1 MNAVSYTDAQSD
13 LSKMIDRVCDNHDP
27 VIIIRHQQPSA
38 VLLSLEDYESLAE
51 TAYLLKS
58 RNNAKR
64 IFEAI
69 AELESGGGKVR
80 ELIERK

>member
-1 MNAVSYTDAQSD
+1 MNAISYVDAQGN
-13 LSKMIDRVCDNHDP
+13 LAKIIDQVCDRHDP
-27 VIIIRHQQPSA
+27 VIITRHQQPSV
-38 VLLSLEDYESLAE
+38 VLLSLEDYESLTE

-69 AELESGGGKVR
+69 AELESGDGTVR
-80 ELIERK
+80 KLLR

>member
-1 MNAVSYTDAQSD
+1 MNAVSYVEAQSN
-13 LSKMIDRVCDNHDP
+13 LAKMIDQVCDNHDP
-27 VIIIRHQQPSA
+27 VVITRHQQPSA

-64 IFEAI
+64 IFEVI
-69 AELESGGGKVR
+69 AELE
-80 ELIERK
+80 

>member
-1 MNAVSYTDAQSD
+1 MNAISYVDAQSN
-13 LSKMIDRVCDNHDP
+13 LAKMIDQVCDRHDP
-27 VIIIRHQQPSA
+27 VIITRHQQPSA
-38 VLLSLEDYESLAE
+38 VLLSLENYESLTE

-69 AELESGGGKVR
+69 AELESGDGTVR
-80 ELIERK
+80 KLLK

>member
-1 MNAVSYTDAQSD
+1 MNAISYVDAQSN
-13 LSKMIDRVCDNHDP
+13 LAKMIDQVCDRHDP
-27 VIIIRHQQPSA
+27 VIITRHQQPSA
-38 VLLSLEDYESLAE
+38 VLLSLENYESLTE

-69 AELESGGGKVR
+69 AELESGDVTVR
-80 ELIERK
+80 KLLR

>member
-1 MNAVSYTDAQSD
+1 MNAVSYVEAQSN
-13 LSKMIDRVCDNHDP
+13 LAKMIDQVCDNHDP
-27 VIIIRHQQPSA
+27 VVITRHQQPSA

-69 AELESGGGKVR
+69 SELESGGGTVR
-80 ELIERK
+80 ELIE

>member
-1 MNAVSYTDAQSD
+1 MNAISYIDAQSN
-13 LSKMIDRVCDNHDP
+13 LAKMIDQVCDHHDP
-27 VIIIRHQQPSA
+27 LIITRHQQPSA
-38 VLLSLEDYESLAE
+38 VLLSLEDYESLTE

-69 AELESGGGKVR
+69 AELESGGGTMR
-80 ELIERK
+80 ELIE

>member
-1 MNAVSYTDAQSD
+1 MNAISYIDAQSN
-13 LSKMIDRVCDNHDP
+13 LAKMTDQVCDRHDP
-27 VIIIRHQQPSA
+27 VIITRHQQPSA
-38 VLLSLEDYESLAE
+38 VLLSLENYESLTE

-69 AELESGGGKVR
+69 AELESGGGTVR
-80 ELIERK
+80 KLLR

>member
-1 MNAVSYTDAQSD
+1 MNAVSYVEAQSN
-13 LSKMIDRVCDNHDP
+13 LAKMIDQVCDNHDP
-27 VIIIRHQQPSA
+27 VVITRHQQPSA

-69 AELESGGGKVR
+69 AELESSGGTVR
-80 ELIERK
+80 ELIE

>member
-1 MNAVSYTDAQSD
+1 MNAISYVDAQSN
-13 LSKMIDRVCDNHDP
+13 LARMIDQVCDQHDP
-27 VIIIRHQQPSA
+27 VIITRHQQPSA
-38 VLLSLEDYESLAE
+38 VLLSLEDYESLTE

-69 AELESGGGKVR
+69 AELESGGGTIRK
-80 ELIERK
+80 LIE

>member
-1 MNAVSYTDAQSD
+1 MNAISYVDAQSN
-13 LSKMIDRVCDNHDP
+13 LAKMIDQVCDHHDP
-27 VIIIRHQQPSA
+27 VIITRHQQPSA
-38 VLLSLEDYESLAE
+38 VLLSLEDYESLTE

-69 AELESGGGKVR
+69 AELESGGGTVR
-80 ELIERK
+80 KLIE

>member
-1 MNAVSYTDAQSD
+1 MNAISYVDAQSN
-13 LSKMIDRVCDNHDP
+13 LAKMIDQVCDHHDP
-27 VIIIRHQQPSA
+27 VIITRHQQPSA
-38 VLLSLEDYESLAE
+38 VLLSLEDYESLTE

-69 AELESGGGKVR
+69 SELESGGGTVR
-80 ELIERK
+80 ELIE

>member
-1 MNAVSYTDAQSD
+1 MNAVSYADAQSN
-13 LSKMIDRVCDNHDP
+13 LAKMIDQVCDRHDP
-27 VIIIRHQQPSA
+27 VIITRHQEPSA
-38 VLLSLEDYESLAE
+38 VLLSLEDYESLTE

-69 AELESGGGKVR
+69 TELESGGGTVR
-80 ELIERK
+80 ELIE

>member
-1 MNAVSYTDAQSD
+1 MNAISYVDAQGN
-13 LSKMIDRVCDNHDP
+13 LAKIIDQVCDRHDP
-27 VIIIRHQQPSA
+27 VIITRHQQPSA
-38 VLLSLEDYESLAE
+38 VLLSLENYESLTE

-69 AELESGGGKVR
+69 AELESEGGTVR
-80 ELIERK
+80 KLLR

>member
-1 MNAVSYTDAQSD
+1 MNAVSYVEAQSN
-13 LSKMIDRVCDNHDP
+13 LAKMIDQVCDNHDP
-27 VIIIRHQQPSA
+27 VVITRHQQPSA

-69 AELESGGGKVR
+69 AELE
-80 ELIERK
+80 

>member
-1 MNAVSYTDAQSD
+1 
-13 LSKMIDRVCDNHDP
+13 MIDQVCDHHDP
-27 VIIIRHQQPSA
+27 VIIMRPQQPSA
-38 VLLSLEDYESLAE
+38 VLLSLEDYESLTE

-80 ELIERK
+80 ELME

>member
-1 MNAVSYTDAQSD
+1 MNAISYVDAQSNLAD
-13 LSKMIDRVCDNHDP
+13 MIDQVCDRHDP
-27 VIIIRHQQPSA
+27 LIITRHQQPSA
-38 VLLSLEDYESLAE
+38 VLLSLEDYESLTE

-69 AELESGGGKVR
+69 AELESSGGTIR
-80 ELIERK
+80 ELIN

>member
-1 MNAVSYTDAQSD
+1 MNAISYVDAQSN
-13 LSKMIDRVCDNHDP
+13 LAKIIDQVCDHHHP
-27 VIIIRHQQPSA
+27 VIIMRPQQPSA

-69 AELESGGGKVR
+69 AELESGGVTVR
-80 ELIERK
+80 ELIE

>member
-1 MNAVSYTDAQSD
+1 MNAISYVDAQNNLAD
-13 LSKMIDRVCDNHDP
+13 MIDQVCDRHDP
-27 VIIIRHQQPSA
+27 LIITRHQQPSA
-38 VLLSLEDYESLAE
+38 VLLSLEDYESLTE

-69 AELESGGGKVR
+69 AELESGGGTVR
-80 ELIERK
+80 ELIE

>member
-1 MNAVSYTDAQSD
+1 MNAISYVDAQSN
-13 LSKMIDRVCDNHDP
+13 LAKMIDQVCDRHDP
-27 VIIIRHQQPSA
+27 VIITRHQQPSA
-38 VLLSLEDYESLAE
+38 VLLSLENYESLTE

-69 AELESGGGKVR
+69 AELESGDGTVR
-80 ELIERK
+80 KLLR

>member
-1 MNAVSYTDAQSD
+1 MNAISYVDAQGN
-13 LSKMIDRVCDNHDP
+13 LAKIIDQVCDRHDP
-27 VIIIRHQQPSA
+27 VIITRHQQPSA
-38 VLLSLEDYESLAE
+38 VLLSLEDYESLTE

-69 AELESGGGKVR
+69 AELESGGGTVR
-80 ELIERK
+80 KLLK

>member
-1 MNAVSYTDAQSD
+1 MRS
-13 LSKMIDRVCDNHDP
+13 
-27 VIIIRHQQPSA
+27 
-38 VLLSLEDYESLAE
+38 LLSLEDYEFLTE

-69 AELESGGGKVR
+69 TELESGGGTIR
-80 ELIERK
+80 ELNLKRSPF

>member
-1 MNAVSYTDAQSD
+1 MNAISYVDAQRN
-13 LSKMIDRVCDNHDP
+13 LAKIIDQVCDRHDP
-27 VIIIRHQQPSA
+27 VIITRHQQQSA
-38 VLLSLEDYESLAE
+38 VLLSLENYESLTE

-69 AELESGGGKVR
+69 AELESGGCTVR
-80 ELIERK
+80 KLLK

>member
-1 MNAVSYTDAQSD
+1 
-13 LSKMIDRVCDNHDP
+13 MI
-27 VIIIRHQQPSA
+27 ITRHQQPSA
-38 VLLSLEDYESLAE
+38 VLLSLENYESLTE

-69 AELESGGGKVR
+69 AELESGGGTVR
-80 ELIERK
+80 KLLK

>member
-1 MNAVSYTDAQSD
+1 MNVISYVDAQRN
-13 LSKMIDRVCDNHDP
+13 LAKMIDQVCDRHDP
-27 VIIIRHQQPSA
+27 LIITRHQQPSA
-38 VLLSLEDYESLAE
+38 VLLSLEDYESLTE

-69 AELESGGGKVR
+69 AELESGGVTVR
-80 ELIERK
+80 ELIE

>member
-1 MNAVSYTDAQSD
+1 MNAISYVDAQNN
-13 LSKMIDRVCDNHDP
+13 LAKMIDQVCDRHDP
-27 VIIIRHQQPSA
+27 VIITRHQQPSA
-38 VLLSLEDYESLAE
+38 VLLSLEDYESLTE

-69 AELESGGGKVR
+69 AELESGGGIVR
-80 ELIERK
+80 ELIE

>member
-1 MNAVSYTDAQSD
+1 MVNIFLPKRPAEC
-13 LSKMIDRVCDNHDP
+13 R
-27 VIIIRHQQPSA
+27 
-38 VLLSLEDYESLAE
+38 VLLSLEDYESLTE

-69 AELESGGGKVR
+69 AELESGGGTVR
-80 ELIERK
+80 ELIE

>member
-1 MNAVSYTDAQSD
+1 
-13 LSKMIDRVCDNHDP
+13 MI
-27 VIIIRHQQPSA
+27 ITRHQQPSA
-38 VLLSLEDYESLAE
+38 VLLSLEDYESLTE

-69 AELESGGGKVR
+69 GELESGGGTVMIHFR
-80 ELIERK
+80 

>member
-1 MNAVSYTDAQSD
+1 MNAISYVDAQSS
-13 LSKMIDRVCDNHDP
+13 LAKMIDQVCDHHDP
-27 VIIIRHQQPSA
+27 LIITRHQQPSA
-38 VLLSLEDYESLAE
+38 VLLSLEDYESLTE

-69 AELESGGGKVR
+69 AELESGGGTMR
-80 ELIERK
+80 ELIE

>member
-1 MNAVSYTDAQSD
+1 MNAISYVDAQSN
-13 LSKMIDRVCDNHDP
+13 LAKIIDQVCDRHDP
-27 VIIIRHQQPSA
+27 VIITRHQQPSA
-38 VLLSLEDYESLAE
+38 VLLSLENYESLTE

-69 AELESGGGKVR
+69 AELESGDGTVR
-80 ELIERK
+80 KLLR

>member
-1 MNAVSYTDAQSD
+1 MNAISYADIQNNLA
-13 LSKMIDRVCDNHDP
+13 KMIDQVCDHHDP
-27 VIIIRHQQPSA
+27 VIITRHQQPSA

-69 AELESGGGKVR
+69 AELEAGGGTVR
-80 ELIERK
+80 ELIE

>member
-1 MNAVSYTDAQSD
+1 MNAVSYVDAQSN
-13 LSKMIDRVCDNHDP
+13 LAKMIDQVCDRHDP
-27 VIIIRHQQPSA
+27 VIITRHQQPSA
-38 VLLSLEDYESLAE
+38 VLLYLEHYESLTE

-80 ELIERK
+80 ELIE